1 MTSMGL
7 VSLQAAVQ
15 AWLKPAMWVPGVRSF
30 HSEQHEWR
38 VAAPAGQVLEA
49 VLAAAGEL
57 SRRGWSQYEVD
68 KAGRRVVLNY
78 LTKVACWLDQVELR
92 FEEAG
97 PSSTVVR
104 VHAYSTGMLPL
115 LIPLAPLLNILL
127 IFFPFLDKDGKC
139 GAEIN
144 ELKAAV
150 AGKVKQLE
158 SRVVVY
164 SLGNPARRSA
174 GKQLSAGPES
184 ESSRPKAA

>member
-1 MTSMGL
+1 MGL

-38 VAAPAGQVLEA
+38 VEAPAGQVFEA

-57 SRRGWSQYEVD
+57 SSRGWSQYEAD

-78 LTKVACWLDQVELR
+78 LTKGAKWLDQVELL
-92 FEEAG
+92 FEVG

-104 VHAYSTGMLPL
+104 VHAFSTGMLPL

-139 GAEIN
+139 GAEID
-144 ELKAAV
+144 ELKTAV
-150 AGKVKQLE
+150 AGKVKKLE
-158 SRVVVY
+158 SCVVVY

-174 GKQLSAGPES
+174 GKSLSEGPES
-184 ESSRPKAA
+184 RTKAA

>member
-1 MTSMGL
+1 MGL
-7 VSLQAAVQ
+7 VSLQAGVQ
-15 AWLKPAMWVPGVRSF
+15 AWLKPAMWIPGVRSF

-49 VLAAAGEL
+49 VVEAAAGL
-57 SRRGWSQYEVD
+57 TTRGWSQYEVD

-78 LTKVACWLDQVELR
+78 VTRVAKWLDQVELR
-92 FEEAG
+92 FEEVG

-139 GAEIN
+139 GAEID
-144 ELKAAV
+144 ELRAAV
-150 AGKVKQLE
+150 AIKVKQIE

-174 GKQLSAGPES
+174 SKQLAAGPES
-184 ESSRPKAA
+184 ASSRPKAA